1 MSKVTLKNGHP
12 RYISWSSSSLP
23 SSINACRAIPVDHCN
38 GTRRCN
44 WASQEC
50 HAQQEH
56 LGGWPGTELQTCAS
70 KALVAVRQDRG
81 CPGTVVRASLCTVSQ
96 HMLRGSSPVSGR
108 KGLQTMRQT
117 LFGTTAPCSHLE
129 GLPDAQPHR
138 QVETRLCP
146 GKDPGDGTQR
156 LQASQSLAL
165 GRPAGRGGLLSGS
178 HAASTAMQA

>member
-1 MSKVTLKNGHP
+1 MAIHGT
-12 RYISWSSSSLP
+12 SLGAAP
-23 SSINACRAIPVDHCN
+23 ACRHRSMPA
-38 GTRRCN
+38 GQ
-44 WASQEC
+44 SQWITVTVHGAATGHRESVMLSRST
-50 HAQQEH
+50 
-56 LGGWPGTELQTCAS
+56 LGAGLALSCAADLS
-70 KALVAVRQDRG
+70 IKALVAVRQDRG
-81 CPGTVVRASLCTVSQ
+81 CPGTAVRASLCTVSQ
-96 HMLRGSSPVSGR
+96 HILRGSSPVLGR

-117 LFGTTAPCSHLE
+117 LSGTTAPCSHLE
-129 GLPDAQPHR
+129 GLPNAQPHR